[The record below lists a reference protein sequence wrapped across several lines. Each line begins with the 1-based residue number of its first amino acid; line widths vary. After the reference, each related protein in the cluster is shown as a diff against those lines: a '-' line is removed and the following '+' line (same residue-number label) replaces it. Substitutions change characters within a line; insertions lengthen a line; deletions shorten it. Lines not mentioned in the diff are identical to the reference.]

1 MIERDWD
8 DERLRRHVEA
18 LPVWRGKP
26 AIDDLIGGLCN
37 RSFVV
42 TDSNRKLVV
51 RIGFDIPVHGI
62 MQHSVSASLMAASD
76 IGVTPKLVYAEP
88 FLNVIEFIDGRA
100 LRPEDLRDPERAAE
114 LVETLK
120 TLHHGSHALRGTAT
134 YFWPFQVVR
143 TYAHL
148 GLDRNS
154 RLSSELPEVM
164 RIATVL
170 EAQVAPFT
178 PVLTH
183 NDVVPQNVM
192 LDRSNRIWLIDW
204 DYGGY
209 GHPLFDI
216 AGITANA
223 DVPEAVEAEVMRAH
237 FGPVTDQ
244 ERRQFMIFKLIIN
257 LREYMWGMVQEIES
271 RLTGDVVK
279 AAMMQLYPD
288 QKEGYEGYTDLNRQR
303 FETLWRDHRR
313 EFE

>member
-1 MIERDWD
+1 
-8 DERLRRHVEA
+8 
-18 LPVWRGKP
+18 
-26 AIDDLIGGLCN
+26 
-37 RSFVV
+37 
-42 TDSNRKLVV
+42 
-51 RIGFDIPVHGI
+51 
-62 MQHSVSASLMAASD
+62 MAASD

-178 PVLTH
+178 PVLTD

-192 LDRSNRIWLIDW
+192 LIART
-204 DYGGY
+204 GY
-209 GHPLFDI
+209 G
-216 AGITANA
+216 
-223 DVPEAVEAEVMRAH
+223 
-237 FGPVTDQ
+237 
-244 ERRQFMIFKLIIN
+244 
-257 LREYMWGMVQEIES
+257 S
-271 RLTGDVVK
+271 LTGTM
-279 AAMMQLYPD
+279 AATAIRCLTLPASPPTPMYP
-288 QKEGYEGYTDLNRQR
+288 
-303 FETLWRDHRR
+303 RR
-313 EFE
+313 SKPK